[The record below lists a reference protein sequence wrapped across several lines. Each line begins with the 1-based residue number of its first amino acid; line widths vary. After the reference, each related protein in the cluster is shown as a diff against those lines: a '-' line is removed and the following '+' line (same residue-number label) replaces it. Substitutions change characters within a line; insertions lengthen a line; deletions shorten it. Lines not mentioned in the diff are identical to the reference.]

1 MPRRLLSDSA
11 LCSNGLI
18 QVVQMRA
25 QPAVLFHADIFAK
38 RFDQFIMDFL
48 FLTIGVLFQNLRN
61 AHAVALLTIGQHA
74 GTPPEASGFWRL
86 PTRSQTYDLPGAG
99 WAFRAEPPV

>member
-1 MPRRLLSDSA
+1 MPRWLLSDSA

-25 QPAVLFHADIFAK
+25 QPAILFHADIFAK

-74 GTPPEASGFWRL
+74 GHRMLRGLPIRL
-86 PTRSQTYDLPGAG
+86 IGPSLSMV
-99 WAFRAEPPV
+99 RAIRINC